1 MLRLK
6 LTAILL
12 ALIVLPVQAEVWKDY
27 APSEHVTELT
37 VVSVKPNYFDN
48 YITNLETTWVKAMQ
62 IQKELG
68 YIVDYNVWIASN
80 ADSPN
85 VWLTVRYENLA
96 AMQGSEERYKNFMEK
111 LLASGM
117 DEDANDKVSKGYEE
131 YRTIVDRA
139 VLHEVSY
146 R

>member
-1 MLRLK
+1 
-6 LTAILL
+6 
-12 ALIVLPVQAEVWKDY
+12 
-27 APSEHVTELT
+27 
-37 VVSVKPNYFDN
+37 
-48 YITNLETTWVKAMQ
+48 
-62 IQKELG
+62 
-68 YIVDYNVWIASN
+68 
-80 ADSPN
+80 
-85 VWLTVRYENLA
+85 
-96 AMQGSEERYKNFMEK
+96 MQGSEERYKNFMEK